1 MTQLTKER
9 TLEPTNLSLIRQRR
23 FAIVQE
29 LRPKQWAKNLIIFF
43 PLLFSGK
50 FSSTP
55 LISDALVC
63 FVSFCLISSGMY
75 VLNDVIDV
83 EADRTHPTK
92 RFRPIANGAVS
103 VRLALVVGVVCMVAG
118 LVGAYWLRPSLTL
131 VCLSYVLLNVLY
143 TTILKHFAILD
154 VLCIATGFV
163 IRAVAG
169 AVAVRVIPSEWF
181 LLCTS
186 LGALFLAL
194 EKRRQELS
202 LLNEKSSIHRKS
214 LDGYS
219 AALMGRLEA
228 LVVPTLLTS
237 YAFYSFLS
245 EHGPWMMLTVPMVL
259 YGVMRYQMLSERGN
273 VTGTPEDVLWK
284 DRPIQITLMMWVVVC
299 ALVIY
304 GHPDAWLTS
313 AVERIDSYRL
323 GP

>member
-1 MTQLTKER
+1 MKQLLEER
-9 TLEPTNLSLIRQRR
+9 TLKSTGLYVARPSR

-50 FSSTP
+50 FCHTS
-55 LISDALVC
+55 LIGDALIC
-63 FVSFCLISSGMY
+63 FASFCLISSGMY
-75 VLNDVIDV
+75 VFNDAIDV

-92 RFRPIANGAVS
+92 RLRPMASGAVS
-103 VRLALVVGVVCMVAG
+103 IRQSLLIGFICMMIG
-118 LVGAYWLRPSLTL
+118 LVGAYWLRPSLAL

-143 TTILKHFAILD
+143 TTTLKHFAILD
-154 VLCIATGFV
+154 VLSIAAGFV

-169 AVAVRVIPSEWF
+169 AVAVRVIPSAWL

-245 EHGPWMMLTVPMVL
+245 EHGQWMMLTIPIVL
-259 YGVMRYQMLSERGN
+259 YGVMRYQMLSEHDS

-284 DRPIQITLMMWVVVC
+284 DKPIQITLMIWVIVC

-304 GHPDAWLTS
+304 GRPDNWLAS
-313 AVERIDSYRL
+313 ATECIDSYRL